1 MILNPPTGEHRFID
15 TALIRASP
23 SSSSAPNFTH
33 LIPSSSASE
42 FARPRTPSMS
52 TSISSNP
59 AEEDVLNRDEQRCIV
74 SGSDIGPQACHLIP
88 HVKGNSV
95 SDVILLEFFQVLTIS
110 SMYNMLPLIV
120 VRITVWIKRLRTSM
134 TLAIR

>member
-1 MILNPPTGEHRFID
+1 M
-15 TALIRASP
+15 ASP
-23 SSSSAPNFTH
+23 SVSHSTRLTLSP
-33 LIPSSSASE
+33 SASE

-52 TSISSNP
+52 STGLSSNP

-88 HVKGNSV
+88 REKGNSV
-95 SDVILLEFFQVLTIS
+95 SDVILFEFFQVLTIS